1 MWQEWMD
8 EYNKIVYGEKYQ
20 EKIDEFMETQK
31 IINDIN
37 QNGSLFQKI
46 RLWFILK
53 LGI

>member
-8 EYNKIVYGEKYQ
+8 EYNKIVYGDKYQ
-20 EKIDEFMETQK
+20 EFIETQK
-31 IINDIN
+31 TIYDIN